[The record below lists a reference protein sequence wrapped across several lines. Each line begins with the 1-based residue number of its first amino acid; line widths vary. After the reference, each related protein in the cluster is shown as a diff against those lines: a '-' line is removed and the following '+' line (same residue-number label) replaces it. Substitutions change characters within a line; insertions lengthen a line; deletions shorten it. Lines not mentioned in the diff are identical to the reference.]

1 MVVQLTCNQYVGG
14 SSPSV
19 GTIICIWSQMVRQK
33 SAKLSL
39 LGSIPSKCSKEICPV
54 RQKRFKSQSF
64 QGWNYG
70 FEPHTGYHGPLAQW
84 QSVWLLTSG
93 SQVRI
98 LRGPPCFIS
107 IMVIISAFQAEDV
120 GSIPTWG
127 SI

>member
-54 RQKRFKSQSF
+54 RQKGLSHSPFKA
-64 QGWNYG
+64 
-70 FEPHTGYHGPLAQW
+70 EIM
-84 QSVWLLTSG
+84 G
-93 SQVRI
+93 SSPI
-98 LRGPPCFIS
+98 PGT
-107 IMVIISAFQAEDV
+107 MVL
-120 GSIPTWG
+120 
-127 SI
+127 